1 MKLLPAL
8 CPALFTATL
17 RAEDIRAGFADR
29 EVTPDIGMEV
39 PANPS
44 RHAGSLPCRR
54 GMER

>member
-1 MKLLPAL
+1 MKLLLAL
-8 CPALFTATL
+8 CLILFTATL
-17 RAEDIRAGFADR
+17 RADGIKAGFADR
-29 EVTPDIGMEV
+29 EVAPDIGMEV